1 MRFYTFIFNFVKNSN
16 LHKPYILLIIILII
30 APISGCQH
38 SENTIAEFTSDFESG
53 SIGTVE
59 QIDQYNWTISLK
71 NDNGDNSL
79 PDSWRCWWYLR
90 IDNTPIDATMVINLK
105 NRGWPYY
112 YVPVYS
118 YDNETWHRFSE
129 DEVSQP
135 LDYELSIKKQFT
147 NKQVWLARF
156 YPYTFSQLHSYLEKI
171 ESSPLVHKE
180 VIGQTAYNRPI
191 TMLTI
196 TDFNTS
202 DKQKKRIWIHA
213 RTHPA
218 ETGSSFL
225 LEGLINFLLSD
236 VPDAKK
242 TLSNLIFH
250 IVPMQNVDGVISGNY
265 RSTPDTLNLEVMWYP
280 DLKTPD
286 PLDLSSDAP
295 PEVQA
300 LNQTIRKLLQE
311 DAPFSIALN
320 LHSSNSEPDTAP
332 FFFPHFGS
340 ESSGYSVSEV
350 SLWDSQIAF
359 IKHVASFYNNKI
371 EPIPLEG
378 GSYFA
383 DKYYPESWWWKN
395 FNHEIMAITMETV
408 YGRAGFAPDWL
419 TPNELRELGKA
430 VGLAMMAYHD
440 IPVEKLP
447 GTLKLQQTTN
457 KNMLRF
463 PNLYP
468 PKAKDEGKE

>member
-1 MRFYTFIFNFVKNSN
+1 MRFYTVT
-16 LHKPYILLIIILII
+16 LLIVFFLI
-30 APISGCQH
+30 APFSGCQH

-59 QIDQYNWTISLK
+59 QIDQYNWNISLK
-71 NDNGDNSL
+71 NDNDDNSL
-79 PDSWRCWWYLR
+79 PDSWRTWWYLR
-90 IDNTPIDATMVINLK
+90 IDKAPIDAPMVINLK

-135 LDYELSIKKQFT
+135 LDYELIIEKQFT
-147 NKQVWLARF
+147 YKQVWLARF
-156 YPYTFSQLHSYLEKI
+156 YPYTFSQLNSYLMKI

-180 VIGQTAYNRPI
+180 VIGQTAYNKPI

-202 DKQKKRIWIHA
+202 DEQKHRIWIHA

-242 TLSNLIFH
+242 ALSNLIFH
-250 IVPMQNVDGVISGNY
+250 IVPMQNVDGVIAGNY

-300 LNQTIRKLLQE
+300 LNQAICKLLQE
-311 DAPFSIALN
+311 DPPFSFALN

-340 ESSGYSVSEV
+340 ESSGYSVSEA
-350 SLWDSQIAF
+350 SLWGSQINF
-359 IKHVASFYNNKI
+359 IKHVTSFYNNRI

-395 FNHEIMAITMETV
+395 FQHEIMAITMETV
-408 YGRAGFAPDWL
+408 YGRAGFAPDWI
-419 TPNELRELGKA
+419 TPKELRELGEA
-430 VGLAMMAYHD
+430 VGLAMMSWHD
-440 IPVEKLP
+440 IPVQNLP
-447 GTLKLQQTTN
+447 GSLYLQRTLD
-457 KNMLRF
+457 KNTLRF